1 MMTKA
6 KISEAKA
13 AGGRVYVR
21 LDTDDGSRWY
31 PAIVAAMPD
40 EDLVTLARFPNQ
52 ATNAMGPAEVR
63 AERVRGKYG
72 L

>member
-1 MMTKA
+1 MTTKE

-13 AGGRVYVR
+13 AGGRVYVS
-21 LDTDDGSRWY
+21 LDTDNGSQWY
-31 PAIVAAMPD
+31 PAIFAAMPN
-40 EDLVTLARFPNQ
+40 EDLVTLARYPSQ

-63 AERVRGKYG
+63 AEQVRGKYG

>member
-1 MMTKA
+1 MKTKE

-21 LDTDDGSRWY
+21 LDSDGGSRWY
-31 PAIVAAMPD
+31 PAIVAAMPN
-40 EDLVTLARFPNQ
+40 EDLVTLARFQSQ

-63 AERVRGKYG
+63 AKQVREKYG